1 MSIEKIKALLLTLV
15 TLHQELIAIS
25 NQKTEAVKSGNL
37 EKLQQ
42 VLVNERKQIRKIEK
56 AEEGRQL
63 VVADWFESQRL
74 NIEPTITRLVEAINC
89 DETRKELTAATN
101 QLTEA
106 ITTLKQQEQLNM
118 ALINQSMQF
127 IQLSMDLLNPSLS
140 QMNYGR
146 SETESTGSIKRSVFD
161 SKA

>member
-1 MSIEKIKALLLTLV
+1 MKALLLTLV

-140 QMNYGR
+140 QMNYGG
-146 SETESTGSIKRSVFD
+146 SATESTGSIKRSVFD

>member
-56 AEEGRQL
+56 AEEDRQL